1 MHYLIG
7 QSKQHFGGRVLPTA
21 LEVLKVYFCYHKR
34 EGVQQKD
41 AVKSAVKRIRQV
53 WAKTRIPI
61 TQERNI
67 VCKIESLLDKYRN
80 LCRSKNHGGSTQQA
94 KKDDFVASCNL
105 LFDIAHHVMNVIKI
119 EDDKVFLTD
128 QRSERKYVVGGVD
141 TELAGKEIE
150 GRLREEDRK
159 QKVRYIENPQPVLLT
174 SSSTSNE
181 SDLTE
186 SEEEFTLEPFKISVE
201 DQSQS
206 TSKIQL
212 KRAKF
217 TTQDIIPSNLASALD
232 RTNVSD

>member
-1 MHYLIG
+1 M
-7 QSKQHFGGRVLPTA
+7 T
-21 LEVLKVYFCYHKR
+21 
-34 EGVQQKD
+34 
-41 AVKSAVKRIRQV
+41 
-53 WAKTRIPI
+53 
-61 TQERNI
+61 
-67 VCKIESLLDKYRN
+67 
-80 LCRSKNHGGSTQQA
+80 
-94 KKDDFVASCNL
+94 
-105 LFDIAHHVMNVIKI
+105 VIKI
-119 EDDKVFLTD
+119 EEDKVFLTD
-128 QRSERKYVVGGVD
+128 LHSERKYVMGSVD
-141 TELAGKEIE
+141 TELAEKEKRTEARSQKEIQR
-150 GRLREEDRK
+150 RLTEEDRK